1 MRPVFVTVDL
11 LLVSQDKDTL
21 AKFSGQPLPEP
32 VVQLGDSETCVPMLE
47 FSSTLV
53 ASLLRH

>member
-32 VVQLGDSETCVPMLE
+32 VVQLGDSETCVPLLE
-47 FSSTLV
+47 FSS
-53 ASLLRH
+53 